1 MSAAMYTKSGFNTC
15 FFLFAWLEYVIPS
28 HSKATAIARSNY
40 MTLEVSN
47 LL

>member
-1 MSAAMYTKSGFNTC
+1 MKQGFDII
-15 FFLFAWLEYVIPS
+15 AS

-40 MTLEVSN
+40 RTIEVSN